1 MKTVIVCGLILVSLI
16 SCTDRLDW
24 KAEQKLKPQFKQLII
39 AWLDQNN
46 GYEVDNKSEI
56 LEEYFKAKKEAYKK
70 ANGEY
75 PLPERPP
82 KWREYKIDIKSVKRS
97 GENLIVM
104 ADIDEETGNSPDD
117 LQQGGKYTNK
127 YIFSNEDGKYKI
139 VDEHSK
145 MASGAPWVS
154 VVRSIERMKTKEY
167 IDALK

>member
-1 MKTVIVCGLILVSLI
+1 MKSILLFCLGFVMII
-16 SCTDRLDW
+16 SCSNRLSRQS
-24 KAEQKLKPQFKQLII
+24 EQELRPQFKQLITS
-39 AWLDQNN
+39 WLDQKNS
-46 GYEVDNKSEI
+46 YEVDNKSEI

-75 PLPERPP
+75 PLPEIPP

-117 LQQGGKYTNK
+117 LQQGGNYTNK